1 MYFFI
6 VKAIAGAIIGQSTN
20 AWFRKTKMGVWFYKK
35 IDRCY
40 NWAAKR
46 YDLDVLTKEEKLINP
61 FLRYKDKVIMESVA
75 NHYKKEIS
83 NSIEVF
89 HHTRMWKDTEYD

>member
-35 IDRCY
+35 MDRCY

-46 YDLDVLTKEEKLINP
+46 YDLDVLTKEEKLIKKFPLLSKRINKLEDEIAKIKVEQVK
-61 FLRYKDKVIMESVA
+61 LRG
-75 NHYKKEIS
+75 KK
-83 NSIEVF
+83 
-89 HHTRMWKDTEYD
+89 

>member
-35 IDRCY
+35 IDRGY
-40 NWAAKR
+40 YWAAKR
-46 YDLDVLTKEEKLINP
+46 YDLDVLTKEEKLIKKFPLLSKRINKLEDEIAKIKVEQVK
-61 FLRYKDKVIMESVA
+61 LRG
-75 NHYKKEIS
+75 KK
-83 NSIEVF
+83 
-89 HHTRMWKDTEYD
+89 

>member
-20 AWFRKTKMGVWFYKK
+20 AWFRKTKMGVWFYNK
-35 IDRCY
+35 IDRSY

-46 YDLDVLTKEEKLINP
+46 YDLDVLTKEEKLIKKFPLLSKRINKLEDEIAKIKVEQVK
-61 FLRYKDKVIMESVA
+61 LRG
-75 NHYKKEIS
+75 KK
-83 NSIEVF
+83 
-89 HHTRMWKDTEYD
+89 